1 MKQEFMLSL
10 LLFNT
15 VFEFLAKVI
24 KQQQKETKLPLISNE
39 KIICEID
46 NMSVKLLTKNY
57 KSLQLEETTYEEMVI
72 TVTLQ

>member
-1 MKQEFMLSL
+1 MLSL